1 MSSTNENT
9 TGVTLLSPP
18 QIELLQQQIRQFKN
32 LGKRFSESK
41 VPKLIELIQ
50 QSSSVSQ
57 TSKPTTKEHAKEP
70 STAKETGPAPVT
82 TVVPPA
88 APAAPAQPTL
98 SWQCFNSLL
107 FCGPNK
113 FPQDNAISFSSSVRE
128 TLFSTPARQTAF
140 VILYHS
146 NLSLSN

>member
-1 MSSTNENT
+1 MSSANENT

-41 VPKLIELIQ
+41 VPKLIEIIQ
-50 QSSSVSQ
+50 QTPSATLS
-57 TSKPTTKEHAKEP
+57 SKPTSKEHVKEP

-82 TVVPPA
+82 TVAPPA
-88 APAAPAQPTL
+88 APAAPVQPTL

-113 FPQDNAISFSSSVRE
+113 FPQDNAISFSSSVRK
-128 TLFSTPARQTAF
+128 TLFSWRMHIQRNT
-140 VILYHS
+140 
-146 NLSLSN
+146 